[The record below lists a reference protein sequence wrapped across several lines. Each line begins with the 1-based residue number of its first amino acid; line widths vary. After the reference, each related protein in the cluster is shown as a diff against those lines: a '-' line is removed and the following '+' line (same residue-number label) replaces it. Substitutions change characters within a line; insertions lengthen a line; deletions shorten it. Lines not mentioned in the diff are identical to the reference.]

1 MKESSVFE
9 LLSQRST
16 ECDQFEKYTH
26 PHASRVAALAEELA
40 RSFSLGL
47 EDRVSLKQASLAHDL
62 GEMVMDRE
70 YIKRNG
76 PLSDEERTDI
86 ERHPLFG
93 EQEAARLGADRGA
106 QLLVRWHHEWWNGAG
121 YPDALRREQIP
132 LAARILKVSDVFAS
146 MTDDRPYRK
155 AFSVALAKRHLVDRA
170 GLEFDPRVVK
180 ALLAIESHSALVSYA
195 TEEIEV
201 TQQSSEVSIDVS

>member
-16 ECDQFEKYTH
+16 ECDEFEGYTR

-62 GEMVMDRE
+62 GEMAMGRE

-76 PLSDEERTDI
+76 PLSNDERIDL

-106 QLLVRWHHEWWNGAG
+106 QLLIRWHHEWWNGAG
-121 YPDALRREQIP
+121 YPDSLRREQIP

-146 MTDDRPYRK
+146 LTDDRPYRT
-155 AFSVALAKRHLVDRA
+155 ALSVTHAKRHLVDRA
-170 GLEFDPRVVK
+170 GFEFDPRVVK
-180 ALLAIESHSALVSYA
+180 ALLAIESHPALLSYA
-195 TEEIEV
+195 PAEPEAI
-201 TQQSSEVSIDVS
+201 QQSSEVSADVS